1 MVDGELHQEAKPAD
15 RLAVSEVMSPPF
27 KVSVIIPAFNEARS
41 IAQVV
46 ADIAKVLD
54 AEPLDYEV
62 LVVDDGSTDGTADLA
77 EVAGATV
84 LRRPY
89 NNGNGAAVKNG
100 IRHADGDIIVLMD
113 GDGQHKAEDIP
124 RLLAEMELYEMAVG
138 ARTDQ
143 SETKLHRDIA
153 NKVYNT
159 LATYIVGHH
168 VEDLTSGFRAI
179 DGRVARKV
187 AYLFPNGFSYPSTST
202 ISLFRAG
209 YSVTYLPIHTRMNYG
224 NSKIRVIRDGF
235 GFLFV
240 ILKIGT
246 LYAPM
251 RIFLP
256 AAVVVFLP
264 GFVVAV
270 YRLMIGRA
278 WSIPIV
284 ISFTAGLLIFALG
297 LISEQIALLRMS
309 RFD

>member
-1 MVDGELHQEAKPAD
+1 MVGKELLQETQPAG
-15 RLAVSEVMSPPF
+15 RLAISDMTSPPL
-27 KVSVIIPAFNEARS
+27 KVSVIIPAFNEALS

-46 ADIAKVLD
+46 ADIARVLD

-62 LVVDDGSTDGTADLA
+62 LVVDDGSTDGTAELA
-77 EVAGATV
+77 EEAGATV
-84 LRRPY
+84 IQRPY

-100 IRHADGDIIVLMD
+100 IRHADGDIILLMD
-113 GDGQHKAEDIP
+113 GDGQHRAEDIP
-124 RLLAEMELYEMAVG
+124 LLVAELDRYEMAVG
-138 ARTDQ
+138 ARTAQ

-153 NKVYNT
+153 NRVYNI

-187 AYLFPNGFSYPSTST
+187 AYLFPNGFSYPSTCT

-209 YSVTYLPIHTRMNYG
+209 YSVTYVPIHTRMSYG
-224 NSKIRVIRDGF
+224 NSKIRVVRDGI
-235 GFLFV
+235 GFLF
-240 ILKIGT
+240 ILLKIGT

-251 RIFLP
+251 RIYLP
-256 AAVVVFLP
+256 VALAVLLP
-264 GFVVAV
+264 GFVVAA
-270 YRLMIGRA
+270 YRLLIGRP